1 MAGMNTKRIFKMR
14 EAWVACFLLG
24 VVMLNYPFLEIFNKE
39 RLFLG
44 IPLPVLYLMIG
55 WPISIG
61 VIYLFTRH
69 FDFNSGRGLEE
80 DSE

>member
-1 MAGMNTKRIFKMR
+1 MKMSRIFKMR

-24 VVMLNYPFLEIFNKE
+24 VVMLNYPFLEIFNKD
-39 RLFLG
+39 LLLLG

-55 WPISIG
+55 WPFSIG

-69 FDFNSGRGLEE
+69 FDFDSGKSFPEE
-80 DSE
+80 QD

>member
-1 MAGMNTKRIFKMR
+1 MKTNRILKMR

-24 VVMLNYPFLEIFNKE
+24 VVMLNYPFLEIFNKQLL
-39 RLFLG
+39 LFR

-55 WPISIG
+55 WPFSIG

-69 FDFNSGRGLEE
+69 FNFDSGK
-80 DSE
+80 DSSRESDE

>member
-1 MAGMNTKRIFKMR
+1 MKTSRIFKMR

-24 VVMLNYPFLEIFNKE
+24 VVMLNYPFLEIFNKNIL
-39 RLFLG
+39 LFS

-69 FDFNSGRGLEE
+69 FKFKDEISTTGEQ
-80 DSE
+80 D

>member
-1 MAGMNTKRIFKMR
+1 MKKGRVLKMR
-14 EAWVACFLLG
+14 ETWVACFLLG

-39 RLFLG
+39 NLIFN

-55 WPISIG
+55 WPFSIG

-69 FDFNSGRGLEE
+69 FRFDTQSTQKTDEE
-80 DSE
+80 ID